1 MSKPS
6 WKFIENANICRLLI
20 KKQCVKNGY
29 KGTYNIRIHDKKFS
43 GVNIFVETT
52 KENKKL
58 IKLHNKDY
66 DYLVKLNPIVDQ
78 ISINKIKN
86 LIDKG

>member
-6 WKFIENANICRLLI
+6 WEFIENKNVCRLFV
-20 KKQCVKNGY
+20 KKQCVRNSYEGK
-29 KGTYNIRIHDKKFS
+29 YNIRIHDKKFS
-43 GVNIFVETT
+43 GVNIFVQTT

-66 DYLVKLNPIVDQ
+66 DYLIKLNPIVDQ
-78 ISINKIKN
+78 ISIEQIKN
-86 LIDKG
+86 LIGKG

>member
-6 WKFIENANICRLLI
+6 WKFIDNDNICRLFVN
-20 KKQCVKNGY
+20 KQCVRNGFEG
-29 KGTYNIRIHDKKFS
+29 KYNIRIHDKKFS
-43 GVNIFVETT
+43 GVNIYVETT

-66 DYLVKLNPIVDQ
+66 DYLIKLNPIVDQ

-86 LIDKG
+86 LID

>member
-1 MSKPS
+1 MSKSS

-20 KKQCVKNGY
+20 KKQCVRNGFEG
-29 KGTYNIRIHDKKFS
+29 KYNIRIHDKKFS
-43 GVNIFVETT
+43 GVNIYVETT

-66 DYLVKLNPIVDQ
+66 DYLIKLNPIVDQ

-86 LIDKG
+86 LID

>member
-6 WKFIENANICRLLI
+6 WKFIENDNVCRLFV
-20 KKQCVKNGY
+20 KKQCVRNGY
-29 KGTYNIRIHDKKFS
+29 EGKYNIRIHDKKFR

-66 DYLVKLNPIVDQ
+66 DYLIKLNPIVDQ
-78 ISINKIKN
+78 ISIEQIKN